1 MIHISTLT
9 TAETDFPLKSSLFCT
24 NYLQHN
30 DFLSHET
37 HIFFGGKS
45 KLFSILICHWYPLSN
60 LLFTKGFSF
69 AFFSSFLNRTAADS
83 RIFLLLVEKSVSRL
97 FPSTNF
103 IRDAICARHSLAD
116 NLTTTENVMRNF
128 AECQEG
134 IKTNFCAVDPR
145 SFLYKTRDIF
155 ADMSFFLLYNFYVC
169 SMMPNN
175 HTTGNEWKC
184 FTLLPYPPTPLNF
197 HAWLFYSI
205 LFLRTTS
212 DTGSEDWREE
222 KKQRSAVRCK
232 WYLSNL

>member
-1 MIHISTLT
+1 MSLISVIQFIIHKRI
-9 TAETDFPLKSSLFCT
+9 
-24 NYLQHN
+24 
-30 DFLSHET
+30 FLC
-37 HIFFGGKS
+37 F
-45 KLFSILICHWYPLSN
+45 
-60 LLFTKGFSF
+60 FSF
-69 AFFSSFLNRTAADS
+69 FLNRTAADS

-212 DTGSEDWREE
+212 AEWYGKWRLKRRKETEE
-222 KKQRSAVRCK
+222 CGKV
-232 WYLSNL
+232 